1 MDILLS
7 IFVFIL
13 GTIFG
18 SFYNVIIYRLPKKIS
33 FVSGT
38 SFCPTCN
45 TRIMPI
51 DLIPVVSYLFLGG
64 KCRHCKASIS
74 LRYPLIEVL
83 TGIIFTLSYLR
94 FDFTL
99 QTLLAIILG
108 SLCIIIAMID
118 IDTMEI
124 LDRFHV
130 FIFALAIIH
139 IFFFSDLLLLDHI
152 IGFFIISVFFYII
165 AIITNGMGGG
175 DIKLV
180 AVSGLLLGYQSM
192 LVGFFIAAITGGLVA
207 IALLL
212 LKAQDRKSLIA
223 FGPFLCIGIFIAYLY
238 GQQLFSWYINLFI

>member
-38 SFCPTCN
+38 SFCPSCN

-74 LRYPLIEVL
+74 MRYPLIEVL

-94 FDFTL
+94 FDFSF
-99 QTLLAIILG
+99 QTLLAMILG

-139 IFFFSDLLLLDHI
+139 IIFFSELPLLDHI

-192 LVGFFIAAITGGLVA
+192 LVGFFIAAITGGLIA